1 MLSKQEIKHLGL
13 FYLNSFIGSI
23 SMLFAPFLI
32 IYLQKQ
38 GLSFFQISTVLA
50 AFMISPLLFEIP
62 TGIIADRYGRKFSV
76 ILGQFLMAIV
86 SFFIPSFKGY
96 LPLILAF
103 ILWGAVL
110 TFISGA
116 DYAWVIDNLKNK
128 KKDNLIDNYLM
139 KRVSITS
146 LGTLAAAFISAMVV
160 KFTQLDYIWYFQ
172 ALGFFLAGVILIFQK
187 EYGFNIKKQRTNSII
202 KKSIGLF
209 KKKYIIYFLIG
220 ILLTQLTFSLFQ
232 LIWQPLLVSF
242 GLAIHKLGYVYAII
256 ALAGIFSPLFA
267 KKLSDK
273 FRGERKALSFI
284 SIFQGLIILIIIFL
298 KDLIY
303 LIVPVIAL
311 TILGAIRSPISARF
325 LHKKISSDIRAT
337 FGSLYQMI
345 LGISGAFTF
354 LLGGLL
360 MDNLN
365 IQYVFIIA
373 SALSI
378 LGALA
383 FMKIRN

>member
-172 ALGFFLAGVILIFQK
+172 ALGFFLASVIL
-187 EYGFNIKKQRTNSII
+187 
-202 KKSIGLF
+202 
-209 KKKYIIYFLIG
+209 
-220 ILLTQLTFSLFQ
+220 
-232 LIWQPLLVSF
+232 
-242 GLAIHKLGYVYAII
+242 
-256 ALAGIFSPLFA
+256 
-267 KKLSDK
+267 
-273 FRGERKALSFI
+273 
-284 SIFQGLIILIIIFL
+284 IFQGLIILIIIFL